1 MRNAGADRPVVAVM
15 PGNAGGAKGA
25 GRPGSSGGQPS
36 IRREEPVGGPK
47 PKEKP
52 FVISKWVVKD
62 AYEKVKANQGAAGVD
77 GESIAKFEEDL
88 QANLYKLWNRLS
100 SGTYFPPPVR
110 AVEIPKKAGG
120 VRTLGVPTV
129 ADRVAQ
135 TVVRMYLEPDVEPF
149 FHPDSYGY
157 RPGRS
162 ALDAV
167 GQCRKRCWK
176 FDWVIDLDLRA
187 FFDSIDHDLL
197 LRAVSKHTDLRW
209 VLLYVKRWLQAPLQR
224 EDGTTV
230 ARDRGTPQGS
240 AISPLL
246 ANLFLHYAFDRF
258 MAREFPASP
267 FERYADDAVVHCESV
282 AEACL
287 VLAALSERMAQ
298 VGLELHPDKTRIVYC
313 KDADRRG
320 SFEHERFNFLG
331 YTFRPRLSKN
341 KHGKH
346 FVNFSPAVSDDAR
359 KAISR
364 EIRSWHIVRRSDK
377 DLSDLARMFNPIV
390 QGWINYYGR
399 FYKSWLYP
407 VLRHINDGLVRW
419 AMRKYK
425 RLRGH
430 PRRAKGWL
438 ASVARRDPRL
448 FAHWK
453 LVRPDGWAM
462 GAG

>member
-1 MRNAGADRPVVAVM
+1 MRDAGADRPVIVM
-15 PGNAGGAKGA
+15 KPGNAGGAKGA
-25 GRPGSSGGQPS
+25 GRPGSPVGQSLSG
-36 IRREEPVGGPK
+36 RDEPVGKPK

-62 AYEKVKANQGAAGVD
+62 AYEKVKANAGAAGVD
-77 GESIAKFEEDL
+77 GESIADFEENL
-88 QANLYKLWNRLS
+88 RGNLYKVWNRLS

-110 AVEIPKKAGG
+110 AVEIPKKAGSS
-120 VRTLGVPTV
+120 RILGVPTV

-135 TVVRMYLEPDVEPF
+135 TVVRMYLEPEVEPL

-167 GQCRKRCWK
+167 GACRKRCWK
-176 FDWVIDLDLRA
+176 YDWLIDLDLRA
-187 FFDSIDHDLL
+187 FFDSIDHGLL
-197 LRAVSKHTDLRW
+197 LKAVSKHTDLSW
-209 VLLYVKRWLQAPLQR
+209 VLLYVKRWLKAPLQK
-224 EDGTTV
+224 EDGTLV

-246 ANLFLHYAFDRF
+246 ANLFLHYAFDTW
-258 MAREFPASP
+258 MAREYPGCP
-267 FERYADDAVVHCESV
+267 FERYADDAVIHCKSESQ
-282 AEACL
+282 ARL

-298 VGLELHPDKTRIVYC
+298 VGLELHPEKTRVVYC
-313 KDADRRG
+313 KDADRKG
-320 SFEHERFNFLG
+320 SFEHEQFTFLG

-341 KHGKH
+341 KFGKH
-346 FVNFSPAVSDDAR
+346 FVNFTPAVSEDAR

-364 EIRSWHIVRRSDK
+364 EIRSWHITRRSDK
-377 DLSDLARMFNPIV
+377 DLLDLARMFNPIV
-390 QGWINYYGR
+390 QGWINFYGR

-425 RLRGH
+425 RLHGH
-430 PRRAKGWL
+430 TRRAKAWL
-438 ASVARRDPRL
+438 ASVARRAPAL

-453 LVRPDGWAM
+453 LVPPDGWAM
-462 GAG
+462 GAV